1 VNRSPAAR
9 RRGAD
14 KSPRVVDVGAIPAA
28 VTLRITKAL
37 EASRMLASR
46 SRWPLAVVVAM
57 GDELRV
63 EARTAFAMWLREQDL
78 DALAHECIARRV
90 PPGAVLV
97 YGVRDDD
104 EGARAGFVVFPLLEA
119 LAHVAKSGAGAC

>member
-1 VNRSPAAR
+1 MNRSPAAR

-14 KSPRVVDVGAIPAA
+14 KAPRVVDVGAIPAS
-28 VTLRITKAL
+28 VTLRIAKAI
-37 EASRMLASR
+37 EASRMFASR
-46 SRWPLAVVVAM
+46 SRWPLAVAVAS

-63 EARTAFAMWLREQDL
+63 EARTAFATWLWEQDL

-104 EGARAGFVVFPLLEA
+104 EGARAGFVVFPLVEA
-119 LAHVAKSGAGAC
+119 LARLAKSQGA

>member
-1 VNRSPAAR
+1 M
-9 RRGAD
+9 
-14 KSPRVVDVGAIPAA
+14 GAIPAS
-28 VTLRITKAL
+28 VTLRIAKAI
-37 EASRMLASR
+37 EASRTFASR

-90 PPGAVLV
+90 PPGAVLL

-104 EGARAGFVVFPLLEA
+104 ERAAAGFVVLPLVEA
-119 LAHVAKSGAGAC
+119 LAHLAV